1 MYISAGIQ
9 NVLRMRK
16 EHREEKSEKK
26 RRRGKNEPLDEFV
39 LRDQLLESILSDV
52 VVVDAVLLA
61 GARAARRVGDG
72 ERKGARVPL
81 EE

>member
-1 MYISAGIQ
+1 
-9 NVLRMRK
+9 MRK

-26 RRRGKNEPLDEFV
+26 RRRRGKNEPLDEFV